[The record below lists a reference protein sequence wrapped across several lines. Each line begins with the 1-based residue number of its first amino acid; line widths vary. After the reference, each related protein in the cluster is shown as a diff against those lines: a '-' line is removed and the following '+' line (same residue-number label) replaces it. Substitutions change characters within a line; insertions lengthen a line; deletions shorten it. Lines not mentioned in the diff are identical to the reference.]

1 MHTMLKC
8 AWVVALV
15 MATTITGGCFNGDA
29 DSKSTQVASEEKA
42 QNVEPITSSEK
53 VTEVGKLQYPVVN
66 TGDKEARAAINA
78 DIEALVAD
86 IVAKEDQYTKKDML
100 TYDVKLDNDDVV
112 AILFKHVAIY
122 EGAAHPMTT
131 VITRV
136 YDKHTG
142 RLKPLTDYVDITM
155 SEILKLAEAGIYNVD
170 GAGPREWDSRFKEDK
185 IPKNFYPDKEGNIWL
200 VFQPYQMT
208 NGVEGASAV
217 KIPAGRV
224 KK

>member
-1 MHTMLKC
+1 MHKMLKC

-15 MATTITGGCFNGDA
+15 MATTLTGGCFNGDA
-29 DSKSTQVASEEKA
+29 DSKSTQVAGEEKA

-66 TGDKEARAAINA
+66 TGDKEVRAAINA

-122 EGAAHPMTT
+122 EEAAHPMTT

-142 RLKPLTDYVDITM
+142 GLKPLTDYVDITM

-217 KIPAGRV
+217 KIPASRV

>member
-1 MHTMLKC
+1 MHKMLKC

-15 MATTITGGCFNGDA
+15 MATTLTGGCFNGDA
-29 DSKSTQVASEEKA
+29 DSKSTQVAGEEKA

-66 TGDKEARAAINA
+66 TGDKEVRAAINA

-112 AILFKHVAIY
+112 AILFKHVAKY
-122 EGAAHPMTT
+122 EGAAHPLTT

-142 RLKPLTDYVDITM
+142 VVKPLTDYVDITM
-155 SEILKLAEAGIYNVD
+155 PEILELAGSGIYSVD
-170 GAGPREWDSRFKEDK
+170 GAGPREWDRRFTEDK
-185 IPKNFYPDKEGNIWL
+185 MPQNYYPDKEGNIWL